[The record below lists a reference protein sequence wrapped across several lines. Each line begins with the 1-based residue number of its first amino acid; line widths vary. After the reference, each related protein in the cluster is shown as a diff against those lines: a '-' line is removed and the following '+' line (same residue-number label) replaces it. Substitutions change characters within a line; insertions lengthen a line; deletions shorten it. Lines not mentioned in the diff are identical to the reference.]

1 VARDLPRGARA
12 PAILVLGEGGLALG
26 RKLKRALKGASLH
39 GYAKRVDARAVDE
52 TFADVPAHLRALFRR
67 GTPVLALCAAG
78 IAIRALA
85 PLIKDKT
92 REPPVAVMDE
102 AGKAAV
108 PLLGGHRGA
117 NALAEAAARAAG
129 GVAAITTAGD
139 ARFGLALDDPPRGWR
154 LGRGG
159 DVKRVT
165 AALLAGE
172 KVALEVEPGLDRGI
186 ARWLTR
192 GGARFRRGGRLTL
205 RMGDRRTRKS
215 DALTLHPPTLALGV
229 GCERGTPPGEL
240 IRLAERALARAGL
253 ARESVAGV
261 FSIDLKADEE
271 AVHALAQHLGVPA
284 RFFPPERLERETPR
298 LANPSDA
305 VFRATG
311 CHGVAE
317 GAALAA
323 AGPRGALPV
332 PKRKS
337 RRATAA
343 VARSPAAIDPLR
355 LGRAQGRLW
364 IVGIGPGGAAWRTPE
379 ASAALAQAR
388 HVVGYDLYLRLL
400 GPALAGKRLHRGD
413 LGAEEARVRKALDL
427 AAAGADAALVS
438 SGDAGVYALAALA
451 FELLEREDRA
461 DWNRVRIEVVPGVS
475 SLLLA
480 AARAGAPLGHDFAA
494 VSLSDL
500 LTPWPRIE
508 RRLEAAAR
516 GDFAVALFNP
526 ASARRRRQL
535 KRALAILGAARPKD
549 TPVVVARNLGRP
561 GETVELTTLGK
572 VDPAA
577 VDMLTLLLVGASGTR
592 AIARGAR
599 RWVYTPRGYAAK
611 RAGEP
616 KPR

>member
-1 VARDLPRGARA
+1 VARDLPPGARG
-12 PAILVLGEGGLALG
+12 PAVLVLGEGGLALG
-26 RKLKRALKGASLH
+26 RRLRRALKGAALH
-39 GYAKRVDARAVDE
+39 GYAKRVDAGAVDR
-52 TFADVPAHLRALFRR
+52 TFADVGAHLRALFRD

-85 PLIKDKT
+85 PLIKNKR
-92 REPPVAVMDE
+92 REPPVVVMDE
-102 AGKAAV
+102 TGRAAA

-117 NALAEAAARAAG
+117 NALARAAARAAG

-154 LGRGG
+154 LAKGG
-159 DVKRVT
+159 AVKPAT

-172 KVALEVEPGLDRGI
+172 AVRIEVEPGLDRGI
-186 ARWLTR
+186 ARWLML
-192 GGARFRRGGRLTL
+192 GGAPFGRSGRLGL
-205 RMGDRRTRKS
+205 RVSDRRARKS
-215 DALTLHPPTLALGV
+215 AALTLHPPTLALGV
-229 GCERGTPPGEL
+229 GCERGAAPREL
-240 IRLAERALARAGL
+240 IALAERALARAGL
-253 ARESVAGV
+253 ALESVAGV

-271 AVHALAQHLGVPA
+271 AVHALARRLGVPA
-284 RFFPPERLERETPR
+284 RFFAPERLERETPR
-298 LANPSDA
+298 LANPSDL
-305 VFRATG
+305 VFRETG

-323 AGPRGALPV
+323 AGKRGVLVV

-337 RRATAA
+337 RRATVA
-343 VARSPAAIDPLR
+343 VARSPAALDPAR
-355 LGRAQGRLW
+355 LGRARGRLW
-364 IVGIGPGGAAWRTPE
+364 IVGIGPGGAEWRTPE
-379 ASAALAQAR
+379 ASAALAEAR
-388 HVVGYDLYLRLL
+388 HVVGYDLYLKLL
-400 GPALAGKRLHRGD
+400 GSALSGKRLHRGD

-427 AAAGADAALVS
+427 AAAGADVALVS
-438 SGDAGVYALAALA
+438 SGDAGIYALAALA

-461 DWNRVRIEVVPGVS
+461 DWNRARIEVVPGVS

-500 LTPWPRIE
+500 LTPWPVIE
-508 RRLEAAAR
+508 RRLRAAAR

-535 KRALAILGAARPKD
+535 ARALAILGAARPKD

-561 GETVELTTLGK
+561 GEGVELTTLAK

-592 AIARGAR
+592 TIARGAR

-611 RAGEP
+611 RAKG
-616 KPR
+616 PRPR

>member
-1 VARDLPRGARA
+1 VARNAAPGAA
-12 PAILVLGEGGLALG
+12 PPAIVVLGEGGLALG
-26 RKLKRALKGASLH
+26 RRLKRALKGAALH
-39 GYAKRVDARAVDE
+39 GYAARVDAGAVDR
-52 TFADVPAHLRALFRR
+52 TFADVQAHLRLLFRQ

-85 PLIKDKT
+85 PLLKDKA
-92 REPPVAVMDE
+92 REPPVVAMDE

-117 NALAEAAARAAG
+117 NALARLAARAAG
-129 GVAAITTAGD
+129 GIAAITTAGD
-139 ARFGLALDDPPRGWR
+139 ARFGLALDDPPEGWR
-154 LGRGG
+154 LSPGA
-159 DVKRVT
+159 DIKPVT
-165 AALLAGE
+165 AALLAGAT
-172 KVALEVEPGLDRGI
+172 VALAVEPGLDPGI
-186 ARWLTR
+186 ADWLKR
-192 GGARFRRGGRLTL
+192 GGARFARKGRLSL
-205 RMGDRRTRKS
+205 RVSDRRARRS
-215 DALTLHPPTLALGV
+215 DTPTLHPATLALGV

-240 IRLAERALARAGL
+240 IRLAERTLRRAGL

-271 AVHALAQHLGVPA
+271 AVHALARRLGAPA
-284 RFFPPERLERETPR
+284 RFFPPARLERETPR
-298 LANPSDA
+298 LANPSA
-305 VFRATG
+305 LVFRETG

-323 AGPRGALPV
+323 AGRRGVLV
-332 PKRKS
+332 VSKRKS

-343 VARSPAAIDPLR
+343 VARSPVALDPAR
-355 LGRAQGRLW
+355 IGRAQGRLR

-379 ASAALAQAR
+379 ASAALAAAR
-388 HVVGYDLYLRLL
+388 HVVGYGLYLKLL
-400 GPALAGKRLHRGD
+400 GPALAGKRLHRGA
-413 LGAEEARVRKALDL
+413 LGAEEARARLALDL
-427 AAAGADAALVS
+427 AARGEDVALVS
-438 SGDAGVYALAALA
+438 SGDAGIYALAALA
-451 FELLEREDRA
+451 FELLDREDRR

-494 VSLSDL
+494 ISLSDL
-500 LTPWPRIE
+500 LTPWPAIE
-508 RRLEAAAR
+508 RRLKAAAM

-535 KRALAILGAARPKD
+535 ERALSILRAARPKH

-561 GETVELTTLGK
+561 GETVELAALGD
-572 VDPAA
+572 VDPGS

-592 AIARGAR
+592 TIARGAR

-611 RAGEP
+611 RARG
-616 KPR
+616 PRPR